1 MVGALFAGLLLA
13 SCSDAPLSQ
22 MGQLTERWI
31 AAAPQPTTP
40 VPTPATPAPLGL
52 LAIDGAVTVEWVND
66 ELGVPQF
73 TLPEQ
78 VVAGVWQRSNREDRY
93 LQASRAEIA
102 AALPGLEFPEL
113 IPENVAFITSQ
124 LIFEPSTGQLSSD
137 TLAAF
142 GFWSV
147 KPYSQNRS
155 VAQLAVLMVSEAE
168 APEQPVVAD
177 TIGVPEPAVETRCK
191 ELGGSTVEDCQA
203 TTLADGCRAWSLDV
217 TDGWR
222 LVWSAHGYEYDL
234 FVRSASNTDLL
245 ARMAGSCSDLAPAP
259 SVAAT
264 ETVDGTQAE
273 ISVGTPVGASDS

>member
-1 MVGALFAGLLLA
+1 
-13 SCSDAPLSQ
+13 
-22 MGQLTERWI
+22 MGQMTERWI

-40 VPTPATPAPLGL
+40 VRTRATPAPLGL

-66 ELGVPQF
+66 ELGDPQS
-73 TLPEQ
+73 TLAEE

-147 KPYSQNRS
+147 KPYSQSRS
-155 VAQLAVLMVSEAE
+155 VAQLAVLMVSAVE

-177 TIGVPEPAVETRCK
+177 TIGVPEPAEETRCK
-191 ELGGSTVEDCQA
+191 ELGGGTVDNCQA

-222 LVWSAHGYEYDL
+222 LVWSAQGYEYDL

-245 ARMAGSCSDLAPAP
+245 ARMAGSCSDLGPVPA
-259 SVAAT
+259 VAAT
-264 ETVDGTQAE
+264 DPVDGTQAE
-273 ISVGTPVGASDS
+273 IAGGTPVGASDS